1 MNANYVIIG
10 DERPHCLVKL
20 YGGITVDQYGPVT
33 TRPGPRRV
41 KRQYNGIPH
50 VHRRSDGSTPSDKLY
65 VHQELVLIVEPAY
78 HRKKCTIYPQK
89 VLNYINGETITK
101 SGHILYTC

>member
-10 DERPHCLVKL
+10 DERPLCLVKL
-20 YGGITVDQYGPVT
+20 YGDVTVDQYSPVT
-33 TRPGPRRV
+33 TRPGARRV

-65 VHQELVLIVEPAY
+65 VTEAKNILNPAGMLKSSPVDDRY
-78 HRKKCTIYPQK
+78 YLIYPSM
-89 VLNYINGETITK
+89 VPGDISPTDLARV
-101 SGHILYTC
+101 